1 MSQENSVNSIHKYG
15 LSKQT
20 LGFVFVSDL
29 RNMEAICSVSRGNLS
44 HQTGSTALHGN
55 PWIPLDSPELN
66 KEMQQRS
73 KVSNPKI
80 TTGLIQIQ
88 KNIFTMSSLRKKHTF
103 VLCLRF

>member
-20 LGFVFVSDL
+20 LSFVFVSDL

-73 KVSNPKI
+73 NVSNPKI

-88 KNIFTMSSLRKKHTF
+88 KIYLQ
-103 VLCLRF
+103 CLL

>member
-66 KEMQQRS
+66 KEMQQRL

-88 KNIFTMSSLRKKHTF
+88 KIYLQ
-103 VLCLRF
+103 CLL